1 MKHWCAYLLFCIVSV
16 IPGTAQNA
24 AGANSKPLE
33 PPEQTLIANTK
44 AVPQAQKDKDV
55 DFLKRTLTD
64 NFQQVGSEGKLHDKE
79 EIVDDAREGK
89 LKDYSVYNA
98 KVLPVDEN
106 AAIVTYDCIIQM
118 PEGDAPLMAP
128 RYQHIS
134 DLWVK
139 QGDAWRLRFQQATAA
154 RPID

>member
-1 MKHWCAYLLFCIVSV
+1 MKRCCAMLLFCSAVTV
-16 IPGTAQNA
+16 PGLAQTSANP
-24 AGANSKPLE
+24 NSKPLS
-33 PPEQTLIANTK
+33 PLEQTLIANTK
-44 AVPQAQKDKDV
+44 AVPEAQKKMNV

-64 NFQQVGSEGKLHDKE
+64 DFQQVGSEGKLHGKD

-89 LKDYSVYNA
+89 LKDYTVYNA
-98 KVLPVDEN
+98 KVLPVDDS
-106 AAIVTYDCIIQM
+106 AAIVTYDCIIHM

-139 QGDAWRLRFQQATAA
+139 QGEQWRLRFLQATAA